1 MKSIVKLAILF
12 VAMTIQT
19 KVTAANVAY
28 SNYSQI
34 MMTNKVGHTLG
45 NNCETFTLK
54 IGEKKSN
61 VYYSGE
67 DMMVVIIDFC
77 NIFCKTTFIV

>member
-19 KVTAANVAY
+19 KVTAANDAY
-28 SNYSQI
+28 SNYPQI

-45 NNCETFTLK
+45 NN
-54 IGEKKSN
+54 GE
-61 VYYSGE
+61 
-67 DMMVVIIDFC
+67 ILH
-77 NIFCKTTFIV
+77 